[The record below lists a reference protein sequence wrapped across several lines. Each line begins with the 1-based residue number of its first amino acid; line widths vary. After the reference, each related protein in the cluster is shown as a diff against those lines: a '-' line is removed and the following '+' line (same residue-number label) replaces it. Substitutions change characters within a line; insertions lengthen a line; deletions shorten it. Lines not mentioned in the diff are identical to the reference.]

1 MAATIVETA
10 PLVLNVGVVLLAAA
24 TMGFIARNLAYL
36 QSLDTFLLVCLSHP
50 LRPALSPI
58 TIS

>member
-24 TMGFIARNLAYL
+24 TMGFVARKFGLPAVFGYIF
-36 QSLDTFLLVCLSHP
+36 TGLLVSPFTP
-50 LRPALSPI
+50 LVS
-58 TIS
+58 